1 MPDETLLRF
10 IRELLG
16 YTDAQ
21 WETWKSNPRN
31 LKIADHIMDTQKYKV
46 VAEVTSAHGCGAGH
60 KVGDR
65 IVFGGDGT
73 LLCRENP
80 DRICAGLLS
89 PVNPFVGAV
98 LDKICA
104 GEDPTRM
111 AFNKVHCIDV
121 GVDHGGWGEV
131 VVELKVEKVQGMD

>member
-1 MPDETLLRF
+1 MTDKAMLTF
-10 IRELLG
+10 IREMLG

-21 WETWKSNPRN
+21 WETWKANPRN
-31 LKIADHIMDTQKYKV
+31 LKIAPNLMDVVKYKV
-46 VAEVTSAHGCGAGH
+46 VAEVTSASGCGAGH

-80 DRICAGLLS
+80 DRICVGLLS
-89 PVNPFVGAV
+89 PVNPIVGSV
-98 LDKICA
+98 LDKICN
-104 GEDPTRM
+104 GEDPTQM

-131 VVELKVEKVQGMD
+131 VVEVRVEKTQE

>member
-1 MPDETLLRF
+1 MADETMLTF
-10 IRELLG
+10 IKEMLG
-16 YTDAQ
+16 YSDAQ

-31 LKIADHIMDTQKYKV
+31 LKMAGNLMDVLKYKV
-46 VAEVTSAHGCGAGH
+46 VAKVTFSSGCGAGH

-73 LLCRENP
+73 LLCRESP
-80 DRICAGLLS
+80 DRVCVGLLS
-89 PVNPFVGAV
+89 PVNPIIGGV
-98 LDKICA
+98 LDKICN
-104 GEDPTRM
+104 GEDPTQM

-131 VVELKVEKVQGMD
+131 VVEVKVEKAQE

>member
-1 MPDETLLRF
+1 MADEAMLTF
-10 IRELLG
+10 IREMMD

-31 LKIADHIMDTQKYKV
+31 LKMTDNLMDVLKYKV
-46 VAEVTSAHGCGAGH
+46 VAEVTFSSGCGAGH

-73 LLCRENP
+73 LLCRESP
-80 DRICAGLLS
+80 ERVCVGLLS
-89 PVNPFVGAV
+89 PVNPIVGGV
-98 LDKICA
+98 LDKICG
-104 GEDPTRM
+104 GEDPTQM
-111 AFNKVHCIDV
+111 AFNKVHCNDV

-131 VVELKVEKVQGMD
+131 VVEVKVEKTQE

>member
-1 MPDETLLRF
+1 MTDETMLTF
-10 IRELLG
+10 IKEMLD

-31 LKIADHIMDTQKYKV
+31 LKMAGNLMDVIKYRV
-46 VAEVTSAHGCGAGH
+46 VAEVTRSQGCGAGH

-73 LLCRENP
+73 LLCKESP
-80 DRICAGLLS
+80 DRVCVGLLS
-89 PVNPFVGAV
+89 PVNPIVGGV
-98 LDKICA
+98 LDKICN
-104 GEDPTRM
+104 GEDPTQM
-111 AFNKVHCIDV
+111 AFNKVHCVDV

-131 VVELKVEKVQGMD
+131 VVEVKVEKTQE

>member
-1 MPDETLLRF
+1 MTDKAMLTF
-10 IRELLG
+10 IREMLG

-21 WETWKSNPRN
+21 WETWKANPRN
-31 LKIADHIMDTQKYKV
+31 LKIAPNLMDVVKYKV
-46 VAEVTSAHGCGAGH
+46 VAEVTSASGCGAGH

-80 DRICAGLLS
+80 DRICVGLLS
-89 PVNPFVGAV
+89 PVNPIVGSV
-98 LDKICA
+98 LDKICN
-104 GEDPTRM
+104 GEDPTQM

-121 GVDHGGWGEV
+121 GVDQGGWGEV
-131 VVELKVEKVQGMD
+131 VVEVRVEKTQE

>member
-1 MPDETLLRF
+1 MADDAMLTYLR
-10 IRELLG
+10 EMLG

-31 LKIADHIMDTQKYKV
+31 LKIAENIMDVMKYKV

-73 LLCRENP
+73 LLCKENP
-80 DRICAGLLS
+80 ERVCVGLLS
-89 PVNPFVGAV
+89 PVNPIVGGV
-98 LDKICA
+98 LDKICN
-104 GEDPTRM
+104 GEDPTKM

-131 VVELKVEKVQGMD
+131 VVEVKVEKTQD

>member
-1 MPDETLLRF
+1 MADDAMLTYLR
-10 IRELLG
+10 EMLG

-31 LKIADHIMDTQKYKV
+31 LKIAENIMDVMKYKV
-46 VAEVTSAHGCGAGH
+46 VAEVTSSCGGGAGH

-73 LLCRENP
+73 LLCKESPERV
-80 DRICAGLLS
+80 CVGLLS
-89 PVNPFVGAV
+89 PVNPIVGGV
-98 LDKICA
+98 LDKICN
-104 GEDPTRM
+104 GEDPTKM

-131 VVELKVEKVQGMD
+131 VVEVKVEKIQE

>member
-1 MPDETLLRF
+1 MADEAILAL
-10 IRELLG
+10 IKEMMG

-31 LKIADHIMDTQKYKV
+31 LRVADNLMDVMKYKV
-46 VAEVTSAHGCGAGH
+46 VAEVTMSSGCGAGH

-73 LLCRENP
+73 LLCKESP
-80 DRICAGLLS
+80 DRVCVGLLS
-89 PVNPFVGAV
+89 PVNPIVGGV
-98 LDKICA
+98 LDKICE

-131 VVELKVEKVQGMD
+131 VVEVKVEKTQE